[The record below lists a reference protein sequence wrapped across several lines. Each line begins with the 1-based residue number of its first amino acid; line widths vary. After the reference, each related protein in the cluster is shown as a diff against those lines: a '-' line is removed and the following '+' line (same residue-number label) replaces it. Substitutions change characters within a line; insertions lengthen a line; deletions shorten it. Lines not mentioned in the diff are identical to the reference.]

1 MPGTPGDKRAFVRLS
16 KSLTLRYKVVKIPKS
31 AGTAPN
37 TEEMRA
43 STKDISAG
51 GLAFYCKEKLPPLS
65 ILEVRLSMPGD
76 EQPVLC
82 LAEVVRVRVVE
93 NTPFCDTALHF
104 LDLSSHDRRILDKF
118 VQKEMK

>member
-1 MPGTPGDKRAFVRLS
+1 MSGMSGERRAFVRLS
-16 KSLTLRYKVVKIPKS
+16 KSLTLRYKVVKVPQS
-31 AGTAPN
+31 SSMAPSD
-37 TEEMRA
+37 EEIQA

-51 GLAFYCKEKLPPLS
+51 GLAFYSKEKLPHLS
-65 ILEVRLSMPGD
+65 ILEVRLNVPGED
-76 EQPVLC
+76 QPVIC